1 MKILFEALIGAC
13 VVFGPALL
21 VWTLQDPTYQ
31 IDCKNAT
38 YPIAVDLSKLTI
50 ERCKK

>member
-1 MKILFEALIGAC
+1 MKILLEAVIGFL
-13 VVFGPALL
+13 VVFGPALTIW
-21 VWTLQDPTYQ
+21 VLQDPTYQ
-31 IDCKNAT
+31 VDCKNAT